1 MSEDALNELY
11 QTILLKH
18 SKTPLHYGQ
27 LEYFTHKGEGF
38 NPICGDALTIY
49 LNIEGSTLKALSF
62 ESAACAICKAS
73 ASVMLEQIQLI
84 SLAEVD
90 DYKAAFNQLLSQEDY
105 RTSLQMAEDFKAF
118 KGILKFPARKNCAM
132 LPWDTLAKAL
142 DSA

>member
-18 SKTPLHYGQ
+18 SKTPLYYGK

-105 RTSLQMAEDFKAF
+105 RASLPMAEDFKAF
-118 KGILKFPARKNCAM
+118 KGILKFPARKTCAM
-132 LPWDTLAKAL
+132 LPWDTLEKAL